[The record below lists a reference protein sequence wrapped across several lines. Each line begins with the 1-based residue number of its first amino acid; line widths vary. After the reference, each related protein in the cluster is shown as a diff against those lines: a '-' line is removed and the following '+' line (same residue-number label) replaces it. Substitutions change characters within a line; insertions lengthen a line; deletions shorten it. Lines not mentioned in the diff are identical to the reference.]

1 MKALPSLMNGL
12 NIKSNETAAGG
23 NDSSPSRTTIDNRLV
38 YLAAVM
44 LPYEHMQYVVKQKA
58 KNVAEFMMRDGIK
71 FKNKDVVSMTT
82 IVERLDD
89 MVRLLQ
95 RTPEVSSTTRLQA
108 GLILRGAK
116 DMWVTLMV
124 VAAVSLIRKQHN
136 NRSPP
141 VVDWRDRSIQWY
153 ETIVHGMGLDGC
165 WTTKPLMNGKDLIR
179 FLGIPIGPSVGVYT
193 EEQIQWMLMNPDGTS
208 EQLQV
213 FLKSFQKEREREED
227 QAAQHISKKMHL

>member
-1 MKALPSLMNGL
+1 
-12 NIKSNETAAGG
+12 
-23 NDSSPSRTTIDNRLV
+23 
-38 YLAAVM
+38 M

-58 KNVAEFMMRDGIK
+58 RNVAEFMMRDGIK
-71 FKNKDVVSMTT
+71 FKNKDVVCMTT
-82 IVERLDD
+82 IVEGLDD
-89 MVRLLQ
+89 MVQLLQ
-95 RTPEVSSTTRLQA
+95 RTPEVSSTTRLQT

-136 NRSPP
+136 KSPP
-141 VVDWRDRSIQWY
+141 VVDWCDRSKQWY

-165 WTTKPLMNGKDLIR
+165 WTTKPLMNGKELIQ
-179 FLGIPIGPSVGVYT
+179 FLGIPMGPSVGIYSQK
-193 EEQIQWMLMNPDGTS
+193 QIEWMLMNPDGTL

-213 FLKSFQKEREREED
+213 FLKSFQKEREFEED